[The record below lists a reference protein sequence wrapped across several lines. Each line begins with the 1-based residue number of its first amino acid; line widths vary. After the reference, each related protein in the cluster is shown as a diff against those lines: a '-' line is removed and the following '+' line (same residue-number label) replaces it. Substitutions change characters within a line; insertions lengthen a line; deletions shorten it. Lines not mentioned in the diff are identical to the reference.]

1 MSELH
6 VLEEVQPTAA
16 MVSAPARSSPVD
28 RYPYGWRDVLVTL
41 PTGEQKW
48 QRIPLTLQ
56 DVLHPQEEDILF
68 PGDEHE
74 QIRNYLYNVMS
85 LLIDGNAQAVLL
97 SDTNVDWGVPE
108 VAPHRPDIAVIFQ
121 VRERRR
127 WSTFKVAEEGTRPS
141 LIIEITSPATRHL
154 DLDDKYEEY
163 EQVGVPFYVIID
175 LIKRK
180 RGITRELKGYR
191 LTPGRICAPA
201 AQCARLV
208 VVRAGR
214 LLAGHRR

>member
-108 VAPHRPDIAVIFQ
+108 VAPPSPGYCRDLP
-121 VRERRR
+121 
-127 WSTFKVAEEGTRPS
+127 GTR
-141 LIIEITSPATRHL
+141 
-154 DLDDKYEEY
+154 
-163 EQVGVPFYVIID
+163 
-175 LIKRK
+175 
-180 RGITRELKGYR
+180 
-191 LTPGRICAPA
+191 APA
-201 AQCARLV
+201 LEYVQGG
-208 VVRAGR
+208 GR
-214 LLAGHRR
+214 GNAAKPHH